1 MGPFRGVDFV
11 IVPARIR
18 LVPEEVDF
26 FVLVQVPQA
35 EGFVPSTWEHIE
47 ADLST
52 DGIRQVV
59 VVELLLEHLHHLGT
73 HVRILVVRFER
84 VSFFL
89 AAVPADGRHV
99 QHPVSKLHER
109 PALGGDV
116 QVGDVVQD
124 EVDQRLKLRFAEVR
138 AQALLVQ
145 QLAVLVRH
153 QPVLRKHVVV
163 VLRRTG
169 AQLLGDLRRIRSA
182 DDAHVHH
189 LSQLLQ
195 ERQRTGICH
204 LPRLRERAVHVEQ
217 RDLASATCRHRH
229 DASRW
234 KCAHPRRV
242 RGRVWTTDVQICDVK
257 RRAAKR
263 TPRRGNGRILA
274 MEHQRQARDA
284 ATRAQTAPLL
294 AVKLVQSQAAGT
306 GRNQIVRGRH
316 LHV

>member
-189 LSQLLQ
+189 LRRVVASAA
-195 ERQRTGICH
+195 RRDDPRPKIHVHVPFAAPARTPTYRH
-204 LPRLRERAVHVEQ
+204 LPP
-217 RDLASATCRHRH
+217 SA
-229 DASRW
+229 
-234 KCAHPRRV
+234 
-242 RGRVWTTDVQICDVK
+242 
-257 RRAAKR
+257 AA
-263 TPRRGNGRILA
+263 
-274 MEHQRQARDA
+274 
-284 ATRAQTAPLL
+284 
-294 AVKLVQSQAAGT
+294 
-306 GRNQIVRGRH
+306 
-316 LHV
+316 